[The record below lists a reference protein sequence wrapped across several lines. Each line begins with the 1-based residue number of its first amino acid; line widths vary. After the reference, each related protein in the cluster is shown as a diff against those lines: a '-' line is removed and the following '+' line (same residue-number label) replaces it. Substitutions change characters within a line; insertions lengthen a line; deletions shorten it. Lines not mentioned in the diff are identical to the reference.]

1 MTTETIINAVANST
15 LAFSALGLLIH
26 IFGDPDNSVWDN
38 KIKAYSAKVGLSVT
52 VCGAIANVMT
62 LSTPPVSEV
71 VLNCGISITFFWLS
85 WWQWEMFKEMQ
96 AHHKELKAKKTVR
109 KKTHKHETG
118 KGRVQA
124 VRKDLEQRNGKD
136 AAR

>member
-1 MTTETIINAVANST
+1 MTTETLINAVANST
-15 LAFSALGLLIH
+15 LAFSALGLLVH

-38 KIKAYSAKVGLSVT
+38 NIKAYLAKIGLSVT
-52 VCGAIANVMT
+52 ICGAIANVMT

-96 AHHKELKAKKTVR
+96 QHHKEIKERKSRAKKEKHASTKTRVPTVR
-109 KKTHKHETG
+109 KNME
-118 KGRVQA
+118 KG
-124 VRKDLEQRNGKD
+124 DGKD
-136 AAR
+136 ERG